1 MAGALPVAG
10 IKHPA
15 GVSQPNATRA
25 LISQLQLLTPQYY
38 EKYVQKYGN
47 EDFTM
52 WLATYAGMELVK
64 NRDFFWFESRG
75 KLMPAVTVK
84 TAVNGPSAGATVTVA
99 IATEDHYDSGAS
111 SALRVGETLRIASSN
126 IEGKI
131 LTVDKT
137 TPNAHTCTVRPLQS
151 TQSFTSQ
158 GSANLLANEVLIFA
172 GHTEAGEG
180 SDSIEPIIDLDEKFT
195 NTTTEIRESWS
206 ATDRAEMTEVFYK
219 GIPAEGQLQG
229 VEQAGTSLYTL
240 KGMRKANMRFKNN
253 IEFKLMRGDIQNNTG
268 LTNSVGTQGAIPQ
281 IIARGQ
287 AVTYN
292 IGSLD
297 LSKVHEITRI
307 MDVQGSAK
315 EYLWLMDANQRQD
328 FSDSMFTQFPA
339 GAWVWGESEK
349 SQEAAI
355 VFGVQSVKMDG
366 YLMKAKKY
374 LPFNTEVV
382 TGKAPANDYF
392 RDFGILMPQSET
404 ADARNSARV
413 YKSIQVI
420 YENPPAGGTIGNG
433 IRVWQHGGGS
443 RKATNGK
450 MEDKVE
456 MITYRAIRVTAANQF
471 ITVEG
476 L

>member
-1 MAGALPVAG
+1 MPGALPVAG

-15 GVSQPNATRA
+15 GISQPNATRA

-38 EKYVQKYGN
+38 NKYVQKYGN

-52 WLATYAGMELVK
+52 WLAAYAGMELVK

-75 KLMPAVTVK
+75 KLMPAITVK
-84 TAVNGPSAGATVTVA
+84 TAVVAPAAGATVTVA
-99 IATEDHYDSGAS
+99 LATEDHYDSGAS
-111 SALRVGETLRIASSN
+111 SPIRVGETLRIASSN

-131 LTVDKT
+131 LTVDKSSA
-137 TPNAHTCTVRPLQS
+137 NNHTCTVRPLQS

-180 SDSIEPIIDLDEKFT
+180 SDSIEPIIDLDEKFS

-219 GIPAEGQLQG
+219 GIPEEGQIQG
-229 VEQAGTSLYTL
+229 IEQAGTSLYTL

-281 IIARGQ
+281 IIQRGQ

-297 LSKVHEITRI
+297 IAKMHELTRI
-307 MDVQGSAK
+307 MDVQGSGK
-315 EYLWLMDANQRQD
+315 EYLWLQDSNQRSD
-328 FSDSMFTQFPA
+328 FSDSLFTQFPA
-339 GAWVWGESEK
+339 GAWVWGQNERG
-349 SQEAAI
+349 QEAAL
-355 VFGVQSVKMDG
+355 VFGVRSMEIDG
-366 YLMKAKKY
+366 YLLKAKKY
-374 LPFNTEVV
+374 LAFNTESV
-382 TGKAPANDYF
+382 TGKAPVSDYF
-392 RDFGILMPQSET
+392 RDFGILMPQNET
-404 ADARNSARV
+404 PDARNSERV
-413 YKSIQVI
+413 YKSIQVL
-420 YENPPAGGTIGNG
+420 YEQPNKGGTIGNG

-443 RKATNGK
+443 VKATNGK

-456 MITYRAIRVTAANQF
+456 MITYRGIRVVRANQF

-476 L
+476 I